1 MFVLAHAS
9 ALSTVFGIVCGLFI
23 TRKRLAFVI
32 TFCVP
37 VLVIL
42 SSLLYSEYFVPY
54 AGGGASMWPIALI
67 VCAIPAVACGW
78 LGCGLVQLVTGA
90 RKT

>member
-1 MFVLAHAS
+1 
-9 ALSTVFGIVCGLFI
+9 
-23 TRKRLAFVI
+23 
-32 TFCVP
+32 

-78 LGCGLVQLVTGA
+78 LGCGLGQLVTSA